1 MVAFASLKDYGPT
14 FQVKVISSLLKNKAF
29 LLNVR
34 DMVDEAHFEHPGTKW
49 ILNEALKYFDK
60 FHATATLDTLKI
72 EVKKIDND
80 VLQTAVKEQLKL
92 IYTTQYDDQEYV
104 EEEFSN
110 FCKNQLLKNA
120 LIDSVDL
127 LKSGHYDDIR
137 ILIDNALKAGA
148 DKNLGHEYV
157 KDLESRYRESSR
169 KVVPTPWD
177 VLNTL
182 LQGGLGG
189 GDYGL
194 IYGGPGGG
202 KSWDLVALGA
212 FAGKLGYKVIHY
224 TLELGEDYVGK
235 RYDAYYTGISV
246 SDIHNYQ
253 DKLKEMIGEF
263 EHNIIIKEYPAKGA
277 SLTTIKSHYQKTA
290 DLGFKADLIL
300 IDYVDLLKPPSRRKD
315 RKEEIDDLH
324 YGTKGLAK
332 ELDLPIWSVSQVNRA
347 GAKDEVVEG
356 DKSAGSY
363 EKQAIVDFGMSQS
376 RLKTDKVNG
385 TGRWHIQKNRY
396 GPDGMT
402 YNVNIDTSCGHIEVL
417 GEYDD
422 TEDYKNQQQ
431 SQKTTFGGISDNE
444 RGNLKNLFQNFTLE
458 NNG

>member
-34 DMVDEAHFEHPGTKW
+34 DITDESHFEHPGIKW
-49 ILNEALKYFDK
+49 ILSETLKYFDK
-60 FHATATLDTLKI
+60 FHTCPTLDTLRI
-72 EVKKIDND
+72 EVKKMDND
-80 VLQTAVKEQLKL
+80 ILQTAVKEQLKM

-137 ILIDNALKAGA
+137 ILIDNALKAGL
-148 DKNLGHEYV
+148 DKNIGHEYI
-157 KDLESRYRESSR
+157 KDIESRYRESSR
-169 KVVPTPWD
+169 KVVPTPWTL
-177 VLNTL
+177 LNTL

-212 FAGKLGYKVIHY
+212 FAGSLNYKVIHY

-235 RYDAYYTGISV
+235 RYDAYYTGINV
-246 SDIHNYQ
+246 AEVKHFQ
-253 DKLKEMIGEF
+253 DKVKEAIQDFGD
-263 EHNIIIKEYPAKGA
+263 NIIIKEYPAKGA
-277 SLTTIKSHYQKTA
+277 SLTTIKSHIQKTM
-290 DLGFKADLIL
+290 DLGFKPDLIL
-300 IDYVDLLKPPSRRKD
+300 IDYVDLLRPTSRRKE

-332 ELDLPIWSVSQVNRA
+332 ELNLPIWSVSQVNRA

-376 RLKTDKVNG
+376 RLRKDKTSG

-402 YNVNIDTSCGHIEVL
+402 YNVNINTGNGHIEVL
-417 GEYDD
+417 DEYDD
-422 TEDYKNQQQ
+422 TEEYK
-431 SQKTTFGGISDNE
+431 SSTPSTPTTFGGITSSE
-444 RGNLKNLFQNFTLE
+444 KGNLKNIFQNFVLE
-458 NNG
+458 DKG

>member
-14 FQVKVISSLLKNKAF
+14 FQVKVITSLLKNKAF
-29 LLNVR
+29 LLNVV
-34 DMVDEAHFEHPGTKW
+34 DMIDEAYFEHPGHKFIIKET
-49 ILNEALKYFDK
+49 LKYFSK
-60 FHATATLDTLKI
+60 FHTTPTLDTLKI
-72 EVKKIDND
+72 EIKKIDND
-80 VLQTAVKEQLKL
+80 ILQTAVKEQLKL
-92 IYTTQYDDQEYV
+92 VYTTQYDDQEYV
-104 EEEFSN
+104 EEEFAN

-137 ILIDNALKAGA
+137 ILIDNALKAGL

-157 KDLESRYRESSR
+157 KDIESRYRESSR
-169 KVVPTPWD
+169 KVVPTPWE

-182 LQGGLGG
+182 LQGGLGD

-246 SDIHNYQ
+246 SEIHNYQ
-253 DKLKEMIGEF
+253 DKLKEMLGEF
-263 EHNIIIKEYPAKGA
+263 DDNIIIKEYPAKGA
-277 SLTTIKSHYQKTA
+277 SLSTIKAHYQKTL
-290 DLGFKADLIL
+290 DLGFKADMIL

-332 ELDLPIWSVSQVNRA
+332 ELKIPIWSVSQVNRA
-347 GAKDEVVEG
+347 GARDEVVEG

-422 TEDYKNQQQ
+422 TEEYKNPSPQNKN
-431 SQKTTFGGISDNE
+431 SFGGISDNE
-444 RGNLKNLFQNFTLE
+444 KNNLKNMFQNFTLE

>member
-34 DMVDEAHFEHPGTKW
+34 DITDESHFEHPGTKW
-49 ILNEALKYFDK
+49 ILSETLKYFDK
-60 FHATATLDTLKI
+60 FHACPTLDTLRI
-72 EVKKIDND
+72 EIKKMDND
-80 VLQTAVKEQLKL
+80 ILQTAVKEQLKM

-104 EEEFSN
+104 EEEFAN

-137 ILIDNALKAGA
+137 ILIDNALKAGL
-148 DKNLGHEYV
+148 DKNIGHEYV
-157 KDLESRYRESSR
+157 KDIESRYRESSR
-169 KVVPTPWD
+169 KVVPTPWAL
-177 VLNTL
+177 LNTL

-212 FAGKLGYKVIHY
+212 FAGSLGYKVIHY

-235 RYDAYYTGISV
+235 RYDAYYTGINV
-246 SDIHNYQ
+246 ADVKDFQ
-253 DKLKEMIGEF
+253 DKVKEAIQDFGD
-263 EHNIIIKEYPAKGA
+263 NIIIKEFPAKGA
-277 SLTTIKSHYQKTA
+277 SLTTIKSHIQKTA

-300 IDYVDLLKPPSRRKD
+300 IDYVDLLRPPSRRKE

-332 ELDLPIWSVSQVNRA
+332 ELNLPIWSVSQVNRA

-376 RLKTDKVNG
+376 RLRKDKTSG

-402 YNVNIDTSCGHIEVL
+402 YNVNIDTGNGHIEVL
-417 GEYDD
+417 DEYDD
-422 TEDYKNQQQ
+422 TEEYK
-431 SQKTTFGGISDNE
+431 SSSPSTPTTYGGITSNE
-444 RGNLKNLFQNFTLE
+444 KGNLKNIFQNFKLE
-458 NNG
+458 N

>member
-34 DMVDEAHFEHPGTKW
+34 DILDDAYFEHPGHKW
-49 ILNEALKYFDK
+49 VIDETLKYFDK
-60 FHATATLDTLKI
+60 YHTTPTLDTLKI
-72 EVKKIDND
+72 EIKKIDND

-92 IYTTQYDDQEYV
+92 VYTTQYDDQEYV

-235 RYDAYYTGISV
+235 RYDAFYTGISV

-422 TEDYKNQQQ
+422 TEDYKSQQ
-431 SQKTTFGGISDNE
+431 SPQTNTFGGISNSE
-444 RGNLKNLFQNFTLE
+444 KGNLKNLFQNFTLE
-458 NNG
+458 NKQ

>member
-1 MVAFASLKDYGPT
+1 MVAFSKLEDYGSS
-14 FQVKVISSLLKNKAF
+14 FQIKIINSLLKNKVF

-34 DMVDEAHFEHPGTKW
+34 DILDEAYFSHPGHKW
-49 ILNEALKYFDK
+49 IIDETLKYFDK
-60 FHATATLDTLKI
+60 YHTTPTLDTLKI
-72 EVKKIDND
+72 EIKKIDND

-92 IYTTQYDDQEYV
+92 VYTTQYDDQEYV

-235 RYDAYYTGISV
+235 RYDAFYTGISV

-422 TEDYKNQQQ
+422 TEDYKSQQ
-431 SQKTTFGGISDNE
+431 SSQPSTFGGISNSE
-444 RGNLKNLFQNFTLE
+444 KGNLKNLFQNFTLE
-458 NNG
+458 NKQ